1 MKKVNIMNF
10 LEVFI
15 LLENKIDKL
24 SFFEKIKLF
33 SIPILLSITILI
45 LINDNNSFNFTIQK
59 ENRIFNKNQTKIIKD
74 FTNYFN
80 DNNINLQEIKQTNT
94 EVQLSFFASFM
105 QFVKIIYYLE
115 TYNNFSYIKHM
126 EVLKNENSFLVSL
139 KVGFEKF
146 YLNNKGF
153 KLKDFKQE
161 NKKFAFKI
169 EAVVMNYVFIE
180 NRWYTVGD
188 YINSYKIISISDDFI
203 QFKKDNK
210 VQKVFYE

>member
-80 DNNINLQEIKQTNT
+80 DNNINLQEIKQINT
-94 EVQLSFFASFM
+94 EIQLSFFASFM
-105 QFVKIIYYLE
+105 QFVKTIYYLE
-115 TYNNFSYIKHM
+115 TYNNFSYIKHI
-126 EVLKNENSFLVSL
+126 EVLKSENSFLVSL
-139 KVGFEKF
+139 KVGFGKF
-146 YLNNKGF
+146 YLNNKEF

-161 NKKFAFKI
+161 NKKLAFKI